1 MKLPPNQLVSE
12 VIQRASNAKTRDEKI
27 EILRHYDNVALR
39 SVLIWNFDDRVKS
52 AIPEGEVPY
61 TPNDA
66 PEGTEHSMLL
76 QEWRKFNYFVEG
88 VNNTISQAKREM
100 LFIQLCE
107 ALHKSEAEILC
118 LIKDKKLHKRYKI
131 TKAVVKDAFPEI
143 VWGDEDANNS

>member
-12 VIQRASNAKTRDEKI
+12 VIQRVSNAKTRDEKI
-27 EILRHYDNVALR
+27 EILKFYDSPALR
-39 SVLIWNFDDRVKS
+39 SVLIWNFDSRVKS

-66 PEGTEHSMLL
+66 PIGTEHSKLI
-76 QEWRKFNYFVEG
+76 QEWKKFNHFVRG
-88 VNNTISQAKREM
+88 VTNLPQTKREM
-100 LFIQLCE
+100 MFIQLCE
-107 ALHKSEAEILC
+107 SLHKSEAEVLC
-118 LIKDKKLHKRYKI
+118 LTKDKSLHKRYKI